1 MADLT
6 KLARLP
12 LRLPARSAT
21 VPLAVAVA
29 LKAALTHREFGLLA
43 LGDVALRPRERRP
56 DQRPMH
62 GPFVL
67 LGYRLLVV
75 AIVAGDSQLVGGC
88 SLGGG
93 E

>member
-1 MADLT
+1 MTDLP
-6 KLARLP
+6 KLARLA
-12 LRLPARSAT
+12 LRLPAMSAI

-29 LKAALTHREFGLLA
+29 LEPALAHREIRFLA

-67 LGYRLLVV
+67 LGYLPLV
-75 AIVAGDSQLVGGC
+75 AIVASGMHLVGWC
-88 SLGGG
+88 SVRRGK
-93 E
+93 